1 MGLAIC
7 SSMLQAPDLQ
17 VRLDLVN
24 NLVSCNFN
32 NKSGIAAVVK
42 LKNIQ
47 CSENKFSST
56 LLYSHKSGSEMFY
69 LEAFDLDGNEININ
83 GDVDHNWFPQLN
95 KQIVLDKRETLID
108 TNYLSPIYDFKNGG
122 FYILRMVY
130 DASKPIEEKRVQSKN
145 LVYSN

>member
-24 NLVSCNFN
+24 NVVCCNFN

-47 CSENKFSST
+47 GSEKRFSST
-56 LLYSHKSGSEMFY
+56 LVYSFKSGTEMFY

-83 GDVDHNWFPQLN
+83 RDVDYNCFPQ
-95 KQIVLDKRETLID
+95 
-108 TNYLSPIYDFKNGG
+108 
-122 FYILRMVY
+122 
-130 DASKPIEEKRVQSKN
+130 
-145 LVYSN
+145 